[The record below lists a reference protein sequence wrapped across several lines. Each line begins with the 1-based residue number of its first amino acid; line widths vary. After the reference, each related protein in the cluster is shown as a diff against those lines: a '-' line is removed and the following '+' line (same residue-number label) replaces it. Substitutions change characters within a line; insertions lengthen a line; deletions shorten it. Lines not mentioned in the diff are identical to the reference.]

1 MSFSAKT
8 IMSTFNMAFSK
19 KQILKYKVILL
30 SLFLLPFI
38 AKNVFAHDVDINTLR
53 EDLSQCSYYKDYVK
67 THGPIRQIDLA
78 SLDTFAKIKDLIDIC
93 SQYKSP
99 KAQNDINDTK
109 ALDKKVLLSSPI
121 FNSPLVHDETL
132 LKERTFN
139 RAKSYLYKVYK
150 ELNYTKTFY
159 CGCDFAFKKSYFG
172 AIDLKSCGYK
182 IRKNAKR
189 ASRIEA
195 EHIMPAYNFGRQ
207 LKCWIE
213 GGRKNCK
220 RDKIFNL
227 MESDLHNL
235 VPAIGE
241 VNGDRSNFK
250 YVQELVYSAS
260 HNVASYGQCPIKID
274 FTASN
279 AKPPEHTRGQIARA
293 YLYMQKTY
301 KIKLSDK
308 QLRLMLLWN
317 NKYAPTQHEID
328 RNRLIYKYQKTL
340 NPFIEHYSIIDIK

>member
-1 MSFSAKT
+1 MVLKTRTTKSAFFKVL
-8 IMSTFNMAFSK
+8 SK
-19 KQILKYKVILL
+19 IINNKYKLILT

-38 AKNVFAHDVDINTLR
+38 SNNTLANNL
-53 EDLSQCSYYKDYVK
+53 DLNSLNHNLSQCKYYKDYVK
-67 THGPIRQIDLA
+67 THGAIRQIDLA
-78 SLDTFAKIKDLIDIC
+78 TKNTNENLKKVINLCSTQKRALDENSIKD
-93 SQYKSP
+93 
-99 KAQNDINDTK
+99 TK
-109 ALDKKVLLSSPI
+109 RSFNKTLLDDPI
-121 FNSPLVHDETL
+121 FNSKAVDDTNL

-139 RAKSYLYKVYK
+139 RAKSYLFKIYKD
-150 ELNYTKTFY
+150 LNYTKTFY

-172 AIDLKSCGYK
+172 TINLKSCGYK

-189 ASRIEA
+189 AARIEA

-220 RDKIFNL
+220 HDITFNL

-250 YVQELVYSAS
+250 YVQDLVYSAS
-260 HNVASYGQCPIKID
+260 HNVASYGQCPMKID

-279 AKPPEHTRGQIARA
+279 AMPPEYTRGQIARA

-308 QLRLMLLWN
+308 QLRLMILWN
-317 NKYAPTQHEID
+317 NKYAPTKHEIE